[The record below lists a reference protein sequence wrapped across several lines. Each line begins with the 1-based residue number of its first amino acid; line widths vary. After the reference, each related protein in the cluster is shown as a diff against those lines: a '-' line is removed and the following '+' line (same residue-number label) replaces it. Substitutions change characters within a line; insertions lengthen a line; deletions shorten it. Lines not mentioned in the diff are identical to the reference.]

1 MDNHLDKKKGKL
13 RVGLLMLGTINHDFP
28 IRYTYEVAPVFTL
41 IEQEVIKKS
50 LELVGYPSPPQAD
63 GIMNP
68 GGSLSNMYG
77 MMLARY
83 RALPALVK
91 TKGTSGMPPLIC
103 FSSEDSHYSIVKGAH
118 WLGLGTDN
126 VYKVQP
132 LFIALMR
139 MQSVSSC
146 IDNSRFLRIISSAH
160 LRRTSQACARDP
172 IPVSITTA
180 TDF

>member
-1 MDNHLDKKKGKL
+1 VDWI
-13 RVGLLMLGTINHDFP
+13 INTGVINRDFP
-28 IRYTYEVAPVFTL
+28 VRYTYEVAPVFTL

-77 MMLARY
+77 MVLARY
-83 RALPALVK
+83 RALPTLVK
-91 TKGTSGMPPLIC
+91 TKGTSGMPPLVC

-132 LFIALMR
+132 LFIASMMR
-139 MQSVSSC
+139 IQSASSC
-146 IDNSRFLRIISSAH
+146 VNNFRFLRIISSAH
-160 LRRTSQACARDP
+160 LRRTSARDP